1 MARSIPHRPNA
12 AQALRGRGDVVESRA
27 MSFVRPELLLLL
39 WLPPLW
45 AAAALALRRRRA
57 RRLAALGPKAA
68 ASASAGGR
76 FAAQLALSAAGLA
89 LGIVA
94 LARPWWGE
102 REETVET
109 ASRSVLVL
117 LDVSR
122 SMLATD
128 VRPSRLGRAKADL
141 ADLAAGLRGDRA
153 ALVAFRAGTATLCPF
168 TADTGFFLEAV
179 AGASVDSAPRGE
191 TDLGAALAEGR
202 RMLQGFAAGHRAIV
216 LVSDGEDLTGRA
228 VEEAKACGADGIPV
242 FCVGVGG
249 TRGADVPADDAGT
262 PLEHRGEKVVTK
274 LESET
279 LVAVASA
286 SGGVYLPLAST
297 SGGAT
302 LGTIYRDH
310 VRRVVRE
317 ETRASAETRRI
328 ERYGLFLAPALVCLL
343 LAVALSRGRPRA
355 VRRAAAALLLLF
367 ALPARAEDDA
377 PMFDEV
383 APAEGGS
390 GTEGA
395 VLQQPPCGVA
405 TARDLAR
412 EAQRAWRGADPA
424 TALARYREAL
434 AAPDAA
440 DDAALARD
448 IRFNAALAALGSG
461 DNAAAAD
468 LFGALEGPDAAAGRG
483 LALFRAASADP
494 PATTNLAELA
504 RAAKGRL
511 EAMEGSAA
519 AFRDALRA
527 RPDDPAARTNLAAAA
542 GRIPALRAESR
553 EAALRARFDGKA
565 PDELLQALFSDQR
578 AAYARAARAFADPSA
593 GRIGALED
601 AAGAQR
607 AAADAWG
614 PVLEALR
621 REMLPQITNDTER
634 AAAERALV
642 EASDRSE
649 AAADA
654 MEALDPGALG
664 MLRQS
669 DGVLFGLLA
678 AAAPPPKLLDFA
690 IDAQSNALA
699 RAADPARIR
708 TPVEEQAAAIGLFDR
723 FASVIQQ
730 WLQENPIP
738 TAAQD
743 LAAAKDDDAPKFDE
757 EAPAEGGSEAQQP
770 SAAEEIQRLCDETRG
785 THTLL
790 RMGPAPEGGVLP
802 EERLPDAEA
811 SLANMLRIREL
822 LNPPQQQQ
830 QQQQQQ
836 QNQQQQ
842 QQGQQNQ
849 QNQQQQDQQ
858 QGQQDQQQQ
867 SPESPESSESPDAQ
881 GQQTQ
886 EQDAQE
892 QEAQESQRSED
903 ENEKADEELIA
914 RILEA
919 EKRRADEA
927 RQRKHDLPP
936 RPGVRDW

>member
-1 MARSIPHRPNA
+1 MH
-12 AQALRGRGDVVESRA
+12 
-27 MSFVRPELLLLL
+27 FVRPELLLLL

-76 FAAQLALSAAGLA
+76 FAAQLALCTAGLLLA
-89 LGIVA
+89 VVA

-191 TDLGAALAEGR
+191 TDLGGALAEGR

-279 LVAVASA
+279 LVAVAAA

-355 VRRAAAALLLLF
+355 VRRAAAALLLLL
-367 ALPARAEDDA
+367 ALPASADDANRGTRETRESASADDA

-383 APAEGGS
+383 SAETNAPPES
-390 GTEGA
+390 
-395 VLQQPPCGVA
+395 VRPQPPRGVA
-405 TARDLAR
+405 DCRALAR

-440 DDAALARD
+440 DDAELEKR
-448 IRFNAALAALGSG
+448 IRFNAALAALGAG

-468 LFGALEGPDAAAGRG
+468 LFGALEGPEAAAGRG
-483 LALFRAASADP
+483 LALFRTASAAP

-504 RAAKGRL
+504 RAAKERL

-527 RPDDPAARTNLAAAA
+527 RPEDPAARTNLAAAA

-565 PDELLQALFSDQR
+565 PDELLQALFTDQR
-578 AAYARAARAFADPSA
+578 AAYARAARAFADSSA

-614 PVLEALR
+614 PVLEGLR
-621 REMLPQITNDTER
+621 RDLLPQITNDTER

-654 MEALDPGALG
+654 MEALDPSALG

-699 RAADPARIR
+699 RAVDASRIR
-708 TPVEEQAAAIGLFDR
+708 TPVEEQGAAIGLFDR

-730 WLQENPIP
+730 WLQENPVP
-738 TAAQD
+738 DAAQD
-743 LAAAKDDDAPKFDE
+743 LAAAKDDDAPMFDE
-757 EAPAEGGSEAQQP
+757 EAPAEGGSEAKPP
-770 SAAEEIQRLCDETRG
+770 SVAEEIQRLCDETRG

-802 EERLPDAEA
+802 EERLPDARTA
-811 SLANMLRIREL
+811 LANMLRIREL

-830 QQQQQQ
+830 QNQQQ

-842 QQGQQNQ
+842 QQQQQ
-849 QNQQQQDQQ
+849 QNQQQSGQ
-858 QGQQDQQQQ
+858 QGQQDQKPDKQESQQPQ
-867 SPESPESSESPDAQ
+867 DSQTQDAQ
-881 GQQTQ
+881 TQ
-886 EQDAQE
+886 DEKPTEPQEPEDAQE
-892 QEAQESQRSED
+892 QEAQAAQLSED

-919 EKRRADEA
+919 EKRRADERRR
-927 RQRKHDLPP
+927 RQHDLPP